1 MEAFYVI
8 ERILRDRRGFFDEI
22 GNSDGVPRKIQG
34 MLVSS
39 VIFFAIYGAVMGFS
53 NSLLQAISSA
63 VKLPVLF
70 LITLV
75 ICLPTLYFFNLL
87 FGSRLSLS
95 QTLALILTAI
105 AVTAVLTLSFAPIA
119 LFFWLTAPHYQF
131 FKLLNV
137 AILTLTGF
145 SGLSFLWQGMR
156 HVESGEG
163 TRVRSLALW
172 AWIVVYGFVGTQMAW
187 TLRPFFGAPGL
198 PFEIFRDL
206 GGNFYVNVLRS
217 IGEILL
223 SILGGMD

>member
-22 GNSDGVPRKIQG
+22 GNGDGVSRKIQS

-63 VKLPVLF
+63 VKLPILF

-105 AVTAVLTLSFAPIA
+105 AVTAILTLSFAPIA

-145 SGLSFLWQGMR
+145 SGLSFLWQGMS
-156 HVESGEG
+156 HVESGGG
-163 TRVRSLALW
+163 TRFRSLALW

-223 SILGGMD
+223 SILGAMD

>member
-22 GNSDGVPRKIQG
+22 ANSDGVSQKIQG

-87 FGSRLSLS
+87 FGSRMSLS

-156 HVESGEG
+156 HVEKGEG
-163 TRVRSLALW
+163 ARVRSLALW

-198 PFEIFRDL
+198 SFEIFRDL
-206 GGNFYVNVLRS
+206 GGNFYVNILQS

-223 SILGGMD
+223 SILRVMD

>member
-22 GNSDGVPRKIQG
+22 GKSDGVSQKIRS

-39 VIFFAIYGAVMGFS
+39 VIFFAVYGAVMGFS

-105 AVTAVLTLSFAPIA
+105 AVTAVLTLSFAPIS

-137 AILTLTGF
+137 AILTLTGL
-145 SGLSFLWQGMR
+145 SGLTFLWQGMR
-156 HVESGEG
+156 HVESSEG
-163 TRVRSLALW
+163 RRLRSFALW
-172 AWIVVYGFVGTQMAW
+172 AWIVIYGFVGTQMAW

-198 PFEIFRDL
+198 PFQIFREL
-206 GGNFYVNVLRS
+206 GGNFYVNVLQS
-217 IGEILL
+217 VGEILVG
-223 SILGGMD
+223 ILGAMG

>member
-22 GNSDGVPRKIQG
+22 GNGEGVSRKIQG
-34 MLVSS
+34 MLISS

-87 FGSRLSLS
+87 FGSRLGLS

-172 AWIVVYGFVGTQMAW
+172 GWIVVYGFVGTQMAW

-206 GGNFYVNVLRS
+206 GGNFYVNVLQS
-217 IGEILL
+217 MGEILL

>member
-22 GNSDGVPRKIQG
+22 GNGEGVSRKIQS
-34 MLVSS
+34 MLISS
-39 VIFFAIYGAVMGFS
+39 MIFFAIYGAVMGFS

-95 QTLALILTAI
+95 RTLALILTAI

-119 LFFWLTAPHYQF
+119 LFFWLTAPHYEF

-137 AILTLTGF
+137 AILTITGF
-145 SGLSFLWQGMR
+145 SGLTFLWRGMR
-156 HVESGEG
+156 QVEDKGS
-163 TRVRSLALW
+163 RLRSLVLW
-172 AWIVVYGFVGTQMAW
+172 AWILVYGFVGTQMAW

-206 GGNFYVNVLRS
+206 GGNFYVNVLQS
-217 IGEILL
+217 VGKILV

>member
-8 ERILRDRRGFFDEI
+8 ERILRDRQGFFNEI
-22 GNSDGVPRKIQG
+22 GDEDGVSQKIKD
-34 MLVSS
+34 MLISS

-53 NSLLQAISSA
+53 NSLLQALSSA

-70 LITLV
+70 LVTLV

-87 FGSRLSLS
+87 FGSRLNLS

-105 AVTAVLTLSFAPIA
+105 SITAILTLSFAPIS

-137 AILTLTGF
+137 AILTVTGF
-145 SGLSFLWQGMR
+145 SGLTFLWQGIR
-156 HVESGEG
+156 KVEAEG
-163 TRVRSLALW
+163 SRLRSLVLW

-198 PFEIFRDL
+198 PFQIFRDL

-217 IGEILL
+217 IGEILF
-223 SILGGMD
+223 SILGAID

>member
-22 GNSDGVPRKIQG
+22 GNGDGVSRKIQS

-53 NSLLQAISSA
+53 NSLPQAISSA
-63 VKLPVLF
+63 VKLPILF

-95 QTLALILTAI
+95 QTLTLILTAI

-131 FKLLNV
+131 YKLLNV

-156 HVESGEG
+156 HVEGSEG
-163 TRVRSLALW
+163 ARLRSLALW

-206 GGNFYVNVLRS
+206 GGNFYVNVLQS

-223 SILGGMD
+223 SILGAMD

>member
-22 GNSDGVPRKIQG
+22 GNGDGVSRKIQS
-34 MLVSS
+34 MLISS

-63 VKLPVLF
+63 VKLPILF

-156 HVESGEG
+156 HVESGGG
-163 TRVRSLALW
+163 TRLRSLALW

-206 GGNFYVNVLRS
+206 GGNFYVNVLQS
-217 IGEILL
+217 MGEILL
-223 SILGGMD
+223 SILGAMD

>member
-22 GNSDGVPRKIQG
+22 GNGEGVSRKIQS

-95 QTLALILTAI
+95 RTLALILTAI

-119 LFFWLTAPHYQF
+119 LFFWLTAPHY
-131 FKLLNV
+131 KLLNV
-137 AILTLTGF
+137 AILTVTGF
-145 SGLSFLWQGMR
+145 SGLTFLWQGMR
-156 HVESGEG
+156 QVEDKGS
-163 TRVRSLALW
+163 RLRSLVLW
-172 AWIVVYGFVGTQMAW
+172 AWILVYGFVGTQMAW

-198 PFEIFRDL
+198 RFEIFRDL
-206 GGNFYVNVLRS
+206 GGNFYVNVLQS
-217 IGEILL
+217 VGDILL
-223 SILGGMD
+223 SILGAMD